1 VTPMSLVRCLRAAL
15 LALACPAAL
24 AYPAQVVGDLNL
36 RAGPAPDFPVVRI
49 LPSGMRVEVV
59 GCESDY
65 QWCDVD
71 AEGQRGWV
79 SARYLEATYE
89 SRPVVVA
96 QEGRA
101 VGVPVVTF
109 VIGAYWGS
117 YYRDRYWYDR
127 WHHWDHWYYRPRPPG
142 YYPPPRPRPPIVV
155 LPPPRPPVVMPPP
168 PRPPGARPPPP
179 QRPPGAVPPSRP
191 PGANPPQRPPG
202 ATPPQRPP
210 RPPQGTPAPQRPPGT
225 AVPAQRPAPRDSNR

>member
-1 VTPMSLVRCLRAAL
+1 LIARSLPVTLPTFKRLVCAAFIT
-15 LALACPAAL
+15 LAGPAAL

-36 RAGPAPDFPVVRI
+36 RAGPAADFPVVRV
-49 LPSGMRVEVV
+49 LPSGLRVEVV

-79 SARYLEATYE
+79 YARYLEATFE

-101 VGVPVVTF
+101 VGLPVVTF
-109 VIGAYWGS
+109 VVGTYWGS

-142 YYPPPRPRPPIVV
+142 YYPPRPPPRPPIVV
-155 LPPPRPPVVMPPP
+155 LPPPRPPVVAPPP
-168 PRPPGARPPPP
+168 PRPPAGRPP
-179 QRPPGAVPPSRP
+179 QRPPGAMPPP
-191 PGANPPQRPPG
+191 PAQRPPVVAPPPRPPSG
-202 ATPPQRPP
+202 NRPPQRPP
-210 RPPQGTPAPQRPPGT
+210 RDV
-225 AVPAQRPAPRDSNR
+225 VPVQRPAPVDSKR